1 MIETIE
7 NPVPPI
13 KPMTENG
20 SIDSSIF
27 HVSVRAWLA
36 LTLCGTVCYMSIV
49 GAEVKEPLYTLVGAA
64 IFYYFGSQQ
73 RKEGSK

>member
-1 MIETIE
+1 MTEAIE
-7 NPVPPI
+7 NPQTTI

-20 SIDSSIF
+20 TIDSSIF

-36 LTLCGTVCYMSIV
+36 LLLCGTVCYMSIA

-73 RKEGSK
+73 KRDPK